1 MKRRLI
7 AMLLVLVTVAAML
20 PAAAAKDYAKEIY
33 LYNWSEYMLP
43 DVLADFE
50 AEYGI
55 RVVET
60 TFESNDEMFAHLM
73 AAGGKSGFDICVP
86 SNFYVQAMIAN
97 GLLEEID
104 WANIPNYET
113 NINDAY
119 KCPTYDPTGMY
130 TVPYMGTVACWL
142 GNPKM
147 LAELG
152 VDAVNTYEDL
162 TNPALA
168 GYILMADDAQG
179 NICCGL
185 QACDLDPL
193 SHDLNDIEQAK
204 NWLLDMNSSIKAY
217 SLPADV
223 RDAMIRNEA
232 AAGYMY
238 SGNIMQAMRENPDL
252 ALILNDEQVS
262 ISIDCMVILKGTEH
276 KEEAELFL
284 NFLLRPDISARLT
297 EAFPYVNFNDAAVPY
312 LSEEL
317 ASSELCV
324 LSSDIQN
331 RMFYITDFDGD
342 AMSAE
347 VDAMTEVKLFR

>member
-1 MKRRLI
+1 MKKVI
-7 AMLLVLVTVAAML
+7 AMLLVLVTLAALL
-20 PAAAAKDYAKEIY
+20 PAASAKEYAKEIY
-33 LYNWSEYMLP
+33 LYNWSEYMSQE
-43 DVLADFE
+43 VLDLFE

-55 RVVET
+55 KVVET

-73 AAGGKSGFDICVP
+73 AAGGSSGFDICVP

-97 GLLEEID
+97 DLLEEID
-104 WANIPNYET
+104 WDMIPNFET

-119 KCPTYDPTGMY
+119 KNPTYDPDGKY
-130 TVPYMGTVACWL
+130 TIPYMGTVACWL
-142 GNPKM
+142 GNTRM
-147 LAELG
+147 LEELG
-152 VDAVNTYEDL
+152 VELNTYEDL
-162 TNPALA
+162 QNPALS
-168 GYILMADDAQG
+168 GLILMADDAQG

-204 NWLLDMNSSIKAY
+204 EWLLNMNSAIQAY
-217 SLPADV
+217 SLPANV

-232 AAGYMY
+232 AVGYMY
-238 SGNIMQAMRENPDL
+238 SGNIMQAMRENSDL
-252 ALILNDEQVS
+252 ALVLNDEQVS

-284 NFLLRPDISARLT
+284 NFLLRPEISAMLT
-297 EAFPYVNFNDAAVPY
+297 EEFPYVNFNDAAVPY

-317 ASSELCV
+317 ANSELCV
-324 LSSDIQN
+324 LSEDIQS
-331 RMFYITDFDGD
+331 RMFYISDFDGD